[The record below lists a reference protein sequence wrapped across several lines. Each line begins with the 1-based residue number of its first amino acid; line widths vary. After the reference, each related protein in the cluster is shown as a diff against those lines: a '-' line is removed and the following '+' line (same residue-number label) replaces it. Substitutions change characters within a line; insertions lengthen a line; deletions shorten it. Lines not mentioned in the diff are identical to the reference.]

1 MMNEKR
7 ADLKDYTIVHT
18 FRILHEGWEMDN
30 EGWIARNKKGELVL
44 LMTNHGGLR
53 DHGRNVK
60 ELHEKLA
67 ETKRSV
73 EGIKHAIKMINGQ

>member
-1 MMNEKR
+1 MNEKH
-7 ADLKDYTIVHT
+7 AELKDYTIVHT
-18 FRILHEGWEMDN
+18 FRILHDGWETDN
-30 EGWIARNKKGELVL
+30 EGCIARNKKGELVL
-44 LMTNHGGLR
+44 LMTNHGSLL

-73 EGIKHAIKMINGQ
+73 EGIKQAIKIINGQ